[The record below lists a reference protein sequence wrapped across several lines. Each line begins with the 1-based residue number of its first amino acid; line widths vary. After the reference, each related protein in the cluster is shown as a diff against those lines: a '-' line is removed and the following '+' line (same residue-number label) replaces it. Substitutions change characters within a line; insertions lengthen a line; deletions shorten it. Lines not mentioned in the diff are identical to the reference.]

1 MGKQTL
7 AIIGETGKFCPALTE
22 AAMQK
27 DWRLLFI
34 TREESNISALKKQ
47 LEGIKDPAEVD
58 FSSCEKDGCWEA
70 DVIAFTHTKDIDP
83 GLLKRIKQVATQK
96 IVLVISHEPVEPSKL
111 NFRELLPHSKVVELR
126 LTDKKFSIIGNNKE
140 ATAVVQEF
148 FEAAGYNQ
156 NQ

>member
-1 MGKQTL
+1 M
-7 AIIGETGKFCPALTE
+7 
-22 AAMQK
+22 
-27 DWRLLFI
+27 LF
-34 TREESNISALKKQ
+34 R
-47 LEGIKDPAEVD
+47 
-58 FSSCEKDGCWEA
+58 
-70 DVIAFTHTKDIDP
+70 
-83 GLLKRIKQVATQK
+83 
-96 IVLVISHEPVEPSKL
+96 SHEPVGPSKL